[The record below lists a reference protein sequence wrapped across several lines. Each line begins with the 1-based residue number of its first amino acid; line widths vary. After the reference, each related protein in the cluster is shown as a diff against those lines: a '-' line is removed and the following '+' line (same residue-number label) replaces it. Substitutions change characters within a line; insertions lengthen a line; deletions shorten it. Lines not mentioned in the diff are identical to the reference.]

1 MTFTTWLSL
10 VAVCTLGAISPGPSL
25 AVVMRQTLCNGRSH
39 GVLTGIAHAAGVA
52 LWAALTLFGLALLV
66 TQQPLLY
73 RVITYS
79 GAAYLAW
86 IGIKALRSTQQPSET
101 TQTIKTPKLNAL
113 RDGLAISLLNPKLAI
128 FFIALFSQFVSAN
141 QSRTEQWL
149 MMGTAAV
156 IDALWYCLVAVILS
170 HSRFIG
176 TLQRQ
181 SVTLERISGLIFIAL
196 ALRVITL

>member
-101 TQTIKTPKLNAL
+101 TQTINTPKLNAL